1 LFAPPHLLSRKGEAG
16 IKWRELGVAFENLRV
31 IGLRASASY
40 QSTLGSLLNPLNH
53 LSAIRHRQ
61 WRREE
66 ARFVSF
72 YFIDLSA
79 IFNA

>member
-1 LFAPPHLLSRKGEAG
+1 LSTPPHLLSRKGEAG
-16 IKWRELGVAFENLRV
+16 IKWRKLGVAFENLHV
-31 IGLRASASY
+31 IGLCASASY

>member
-1 LFAPPHLLSRKGEAG
+1 MKRIPLSQRRFVLQLANPC
-16 IKWRELGVAFENLRV
+16 INRQTLSWRCSVKHTSLGHFD
-31 IGLRASASY
+31 
-40 QSTLGSLLNPLNH
+40 TWC
-53 LSAIRHRQ
+53 Q
-61 WRREE
+61 WRQEE